1 MFRFVRLFMHVHNV
15 LEQAVL
21 KLMDRGIEQDKSIER
36 VSHNFSRLNSSNLL
50 VTLES
55 SLL

>member
-36 VSHNFSRLNSSNLL
+36 VRHNFR
-50 VTLES
+50 V
-55 SLL
+55 